1 MVEVPLEADLLRPK
15 SATRYPY
22 RGMRRLMPSLSYRY
36 HIAIISL
43 SYRYHLAITSLS
55 CRYHIAISS
64 YRYHHIAIIS
74 LSSYRY
80 HIAII
85 SLSSRYPIAIMPLS
99 YHLAII
105 SLSYRYHI
113 AIMPLS
119 YRYHIAII
127 SLSYRTFVVRLSN
140 QGNDGLCRR
149 STAHRNMHLS
159 AGPYLDTYWYF
170 LSCFP
175 ADRRLVARELLAIS
189 RYSYGGVFFTAM
201 DRNKILFAFSSPAD
215 GVMLDS

>member
-22 RGMRRLMPSLSYRY
+22 RGIRRLMPSLSYRY

-74 LSSYRY
+74 LS
-80 HIAII
+80 
-85 SLSSRYPIAIMPLS
+85 
-99 YHLAII
+99 
-105 SLSYRYHI
+105 
-113 AIMPLS
+113 S

>member
-1 MVEVPLEADLLRPK
+1 MCIRDSYHVAII
-15 SATRYPY
+15 
-22 RGMRRLMPSLSYRY
+22 SLSHHIAIIISLSSRY
-36 HIAIISL
+36 HHIAIISL
-43 SYRYHLAITSLS
+43 SYRYHLAIISLS
-55 CRYHIAISS
+55 CRYHI
-64 YRYHHIAIIS
+64 IS
-74 LSSYRY
+74 LSSRY

-85 SLSSRYPIAIMPLS
+85 SLSYRYHAV
-99 YHLAII
+99 II

-113 AIMPLS
+113 AIISLS